1 MAEVTAALV
10 KELREKT
17 GAGMMDCKRALGDSG
32 GDIEAAVDWLRKKG
46 LSAAAKKAGRIA
58 AEGLIGVATRG
69 PVGAVVEVNS
79 ETDFV
84 ARNKDFQSFVQTV
97 SKLAVDGDGE
107 LESLRETDFP
117 NTGRTVEAEL
127 TQLISTIGENLV
139 LRRIKRLSTGKG
151 GVFSYVHNTLGPGL
165 GKIGVLVTLASS
177 ASADQ
182 LAGLGKQLAMH
193 VAAANP
199 LYLEIAS
206 VPRAALDREREVL
219 REQART
225 SGKPE
230 AVIEKMVEGRLRKF
244 YEEFV
249 LLEQIFVV
257 DQETKI
263 LKVVE
268 QAGKTAGAP
277 IRVASFARFALG
289 EGIERPPSD
298 FAAEVAA
305 QLKG

>member
-127 TQLISTIGENLV
+127 TQLISTIGENIV
-139 LRRIKRLSTGKG
+139 LRRIKRLSTGEG

-199 LYLEIAS
+199 LYL
-206 VPRAALDREREVL
+206 D
-219 REQART
+219 
-225 SGKPE
+225 
-230 AVIEKMVEGRLRKF
+230 
-244 YEEFV
+244 
-249 LLEQIFVV
+249 
-257 DQETKI
+257 
-263 LKVVE
+263 
-268 QAGKTAGAP
+268 
-277 IRVASFARFALG
+277 VA
-289 EGIERPPSD
+289 
-298 FAAEVAA
+298 
-305 QLKG
+305 